1 MVGSDVIAAVSSFFD
16 NGFILPNY
24 NSSLVILIPKKK
36 TVKGISDYRPIALA
50 NFAFK
55 IITKILADYLGLVA
69 SRIIFPN
76 QSAFIKTRSIVD
88 PMILTSECINL
99 LDHSGKCGN
108 IAVKLDIS
116 KAFDALD
123 WKFLL

>member
-1 MVGSDVIAAVSSFFD
+1 M
-16 NGFILPNY
+16 
-24 NSSLVILIPKKK
+24 ILIPKKK
-36 TVKGISDYRPIALA
+36 TVKGISDYRAIALA
-50 NFAFK
+50 NFAF
-55 IITKILADYLGLVA
+55 KILADYLGLVA

-116 KAFDALD
+116 KAFDTLD